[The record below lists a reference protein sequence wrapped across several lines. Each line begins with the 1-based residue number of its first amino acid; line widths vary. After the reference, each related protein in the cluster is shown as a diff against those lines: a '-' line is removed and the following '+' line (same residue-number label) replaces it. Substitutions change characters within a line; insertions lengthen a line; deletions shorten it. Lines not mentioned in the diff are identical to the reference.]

1 MANPQK
7 ITRFKNRPA
16 CTSVFINPNSEV
28 WTRSRPRPSSS
39 MRRISEDDDEHE
51 EESPISEFRINQDF
65 KGG

>member
-1 MANPQK
+1 
-7 ITRFKNRPA
+7 
-16 CTSVFINPNSEV
+16 
-28 WTRSRPRPSSS
+28 